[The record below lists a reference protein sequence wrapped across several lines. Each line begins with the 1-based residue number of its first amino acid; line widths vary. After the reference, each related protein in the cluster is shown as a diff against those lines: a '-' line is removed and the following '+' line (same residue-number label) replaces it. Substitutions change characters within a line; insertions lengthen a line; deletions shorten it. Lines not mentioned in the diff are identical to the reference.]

1 MDAKTGRD
9 VVVNDLLLLRFEIF
23 VWRFE
28 KAFEIRNQIKVEWM
42 FEVMRIELQFR
53 LLPLRVFALLG
64 RMCET
69 ISGVV
74 LEYALR
80 GECLQAG

>member
-28 KAFEIRNQIKVEWM
+28 KAFEIRNQIKVERE
-42 FEVMRIELQFR
+42 FEVVRLELQFR
-53 LLPLRVFALLG
+53 FLPLRIFALLG
-64 RMCET
+64 RMRKT
-69 ISGVV
+69 HSAMV

-80 GECLQAG
+80 GERLQAR